1 MFFTVEETN
10 LMCCFDTASRTRLIA
25 EMKSLPINELDDE
38 MAELLFHTARKREG
52 ITDAA
57 FDQLYIAPDSMMDD

>member
-10 LMCCFDTASRTRLIA
+10 LMCCFDTSSRIA

-38 MAELLFHTARKREG
+38 MAELLFHTVRKLEG
-52 ITDAA
+52 ITDEA
-57 FDQLYIAPDSMMDD
+57 FAQLYIAPDSMMDD